1 AHDRRVR
8 RGLHRV
14 RDGPRLPGH
23 DRRRQ
28 AGTEGGRPAYVLEGH
43 EPRRPARGLRR
54 GRRRRD
60 RAHEPHPPA
69 VQRELARA
77 GRCARRPRGRRAR
90 ARVRP
95 DDRGGPALPLRRVQV
110 DRALVRALAGQL
122 HPGRRRPQRR
132 RHLPEAPPQ
141 GCDRPAD
148 DPLRARDRAAD
159 HRRNARREPQA
170 REGFA
175 RRPGEDARVIR
186 QLAIVGVARLGG
198 SLAKAARLGG
208 LARRIVGIGRDAG
221 RLRPALDDGTLDLAV
236 TDLEGGVREADFILL
251 ATPVLTIEGL
261 LERVWRAAPDGA
273 LITDV
278 GSTKRNIV
286 RAAER
291 LAATRSLR
299 FVGSHPLAGS
309 EQAGYSVARAD
320 LFRGATVVVT
330 PTEATELGALELA
343 ARGFRDTTRIAA
355 GDPDM
360 WTEIFLA
367 NRDAL
372 SATVEAFREALA
384 DLQRAIDAGQA
395 DALRAV
401 LARIKATR
409 EQVR

>member
-1 AHDRRVR
+1 
-8 RGLHRV
+8 
-14 RDGPRLPGH
+14 
-23 DRRRQ
+23 
-28 AGTEGGRPAYVLEGH
+28 
-43 EPRRPARGLRR
+43 
-54 GRRRRD
+54 
-60 RAHEPHPPA
+60 
-69 VQRELARA
+69 
-77 GRCARRPRGRRAR
+77 
-90 ARVRP
+90 
-95 DDRGGPALPLRRVQV
+95 
-110 DRALVRALAGQL
+110 
-122 HPGRRRPQRR
+122 
-132 RHLPEAPPQ
+132 
-141 GCDRPAD
+141 
-148 DPLRARDRAAD
+148 
-159 HRRNARREPQA
+159 
-170 REGFA
+170 
-175 RRPGEDARVIR
+175 VIR
-186 QLAIVGVARLGG
+186 QLAIVGVGLLGG
-198 SLAKAARLGG
+198 SVAKAARLGG

-236 TDLEGGVREADFILL
+236 TDLDAGVREADFILL
-251 ATPVLTIEGL
+251 AAPVLTIEGL
-261 LERVWRAAPDGA
+261 LERVWRAAPDRA

-291 LAATRSLR
+291 FAATRSLS

-309 EQAGYSVARAD
+309 EQAGYRVARAD

-330 PTEATELGALELA
+330 PTEATELGALKKTTEFWEALGARVSSLDPETHDRTVAAISHLPHLIACALVDGAARVEPSALELA

>member
-1 AHDRRVR
+1 MI
-8 RGLHRV
+8 
-14 RDGPRLPGH
+14 
-23 DRRRQ
+23 
-28 AGTEGGRPAYVLEGH
+28 
-43 EPRRPARGLRR
+43 
-54 GRRRRD
+54 
-60 RAHEPHPPA
+60 
-69 VQRELARA
+69 RE
-77 GRCARRPRGRRAR
+77 
-90 ARVRP
+90 
-95 DDRGGPALPLRRVQV
+95 
-110 DRALVRALAGQL
+110 
-122 HPGRRRPQRR
+122 
-132 RHLPEAPPQ
+132 
-141 GCDRPAD
+141 
-148 DPLRARDRAAD
+148 
-159 HRRNARREPQA
+159 
-170 REGFA
+170 
-175 RRPGEDARVIR
+175 
-186 QLAIVGVARLGG
+186 LAIVGVGLLGG
-198 SLAKAARLGG
+198 SVAKAARLGG
-208 LARRIVGIGRDAG
+208 LARRVVGIGRDAG

-236 TDLEGGVREADFILL
+236 TDLDAGVREADFILL
-251 ATPVLTIEGL
+251 AAPVLTIEGL

-291 LAATRSLR
+291 LAATRSLA

-309 EQAGYSVARAD
+309 EQAGYHVARAD

-330 PTEATELGALELA
+330 PTEATELAALKNTTEFWEALGARVSSLDPETHDRTVAAISHLPHLIACALVDGAARVEPSALELA

-372 SATVEAFREALA
+372 SASVEAFREALA

-409 EQVR
+409 EQLR

>member
-1 AHDRRVR
+1 M
-8 RGLHRV
+8 
-14 RDGPRLPGH
+14 
-23 DRRRQ
+23 
-28 AGTEGGRPAYVLEGH
+28 
-43 EPRRPARGLRR
+43 
-54 GRRRRD
+54 
-60 RAHEPHPPA
+60 
-69 VQRELARA
+69 
-77 GRCARRPRGRRAR
+77 
-90 ARVRP
+90 
-95 DDRGGPALPLRRVQV
+95 
-110 DRALVRALAGQL
+110 
-122 HPGRRRPQRR
+122 
-132 RHLPEAPPQ
+132 
-141 GCDRPAD
+141 
-148 DPLRARDRAAD
+148 
-159 HRRNARREPQA
+159 
-170 REGFA
+170 
-175 RRPGEDARVIR
+175 IR
-186 QLAIVGVARLGG
+186 QLAIVGVGLLGG
-198 SLAKAARLGG
+198 SVAKAARLGG
-208 LARRIVGIGRDAG
+208 LAHRIVGIGRDAG

-236 TDLEGGVREADFILL
+236 TELDAGVREADFVLL
-251 ATPVLTIEGL
+251 AAPVLTIEGL

-291 LAATRSLR
+291 LTATRSLS

-309 EQAGYSVARAD
+309 EQAGYRVARAD

-330 PTEATELGALELA
+330 PTEATELGALKKTTEFWEALGARVSSLDPETHDRTVAAISHLPHLIACALVDGAARVEPSALELA

-384 DLQRAIDAGQA
+384 DLQRTIDAGQA
-395 DALRAV
+395 DALRAE